1 MCLVDG
7 GTRVIISQRKFKIHH
22 HINVFMWNSKSIDIG
37 ISDDDATPGQSWLEL
52 FTGLPEEE
60 TNENT
65 VKVKEEPPD
74 REESFDRSHGNDSA
88 QTPGSTD
95 QERLGD
101 ANSSTRSGYSN
112 DKESEG
118 SYSWHQIHQPFGRPP
133 YSSHR
138 QNAISKPIT
147 LMDLRSAANIPT
159 ISSAG
164 STTRERQ
171 YPAITR
177 TNAYSD
183 FQCHLCNKIL
193 KDDKTYRRHMSAHR
207 QPSDYPCTQCGRT
220 FSLKMQLRRHNC
232 TANVRHMQQGQSS
245 PTMSPTHQYLSPPAR
260 PILPGPSSSGTPQ
273 YSGLAIQSAPSSS
286 LLKMISCEECGRR
299 FSRHQDLARHVCTKP
314 NTTSAGQ
321 SSRQTSS
328 ISMATPE
335 MMTLASLSQQNKN
348 RQSADYPITCSG
360 CGWSFSRRQDLRR
373 HKCSGDFSKFL
384 SQRDSQWSDGA
395 RSSKMPRS
403 RSSSPDARHVKM
415 IKYDEDEDSLD
426 SSSVKSK
433 KFEYM
438 CAKCGSNFYTEDEL
452 QTHIDKCILEPSSSS
467 ENTVRRPKNDPDA
480 PSPNAN
486 GELSQMDTETSAA
499 DDNQGS
505 GTTSTSNTGLW
516 RLVNTNNTALLSI

>member
-1 MCLVDG
+1 M
-7 GTRVIISQRKFKIHH
+7 
-22 HINVFMWNSKSIDIG
+22 
-37 ISDDDATPGQSWLEL
+37 
-52 FTGLPEEE
+52 
-60 TNENT
+60 
-65 VKVKEEPPD
+65 KEEPPD
-74 REESFDRSHGNDSA
+74 REDRNESSHA
-88 QTPGSTD
+88 AGSTYH
-95 QERLGD
+95 ERQGD
-101 ANSSTRSGYSN
+101 ATSVSRSTGYSN
-112 DKESEG
+112 NKESEG
-118 SYSWHQIHQPFGRPP
+118 SYSWHQIHHPFGRPG
-133 YSSHR
+133 YSSHG

-164 STTRERQ
+164 STPRERQ
-171 YPAITR
+171 FPAITR

-232 TANVRHMQQGQSS
+232 TANVRHMQQGQGS
-245 PTMSPTHQYLSPPAR
+245 PTLSPTHQYMSPPAR
-260 PILPGPSSSGTPQ
+260 PILPGPTSSGAPQ

-286 LLKMISCEECGRR
+286 LLKMITCEECGRR

-314 NTTSAGQ
+314 TTDTPGHGT
-321 SSRQTSS
+321 RQTTL
-328 ISMATPE
+328 SMPTPE
-335 MMTLASLSQQNKN
+335 MMTLATLSQQNKN

-384 SQRDSQWSDGA
+384 AQRDNQWSDGA
-395 RSSKMPRS
+395 RSSKMSRS

-415 IKYDEDEDSLD
+415 IKYDDDEDSQD
-426 SSSVKSK
+426 STSLKTK

-452 QTHIDKCILEPSSSS
+452 QTHIDKCILEPSSFS
-467 ENTVRRPKNDPDA
+467 ESTDKTRPKNEPGS
-480 PSPNAN
+480 PSPSAN
-486 GELSQMDTETSAA
+486 GEVAQMDAETSVT

-516 RLVNTNNTALLSI
+516 RLVTTNNTAYFLFSYRIFEYALIKQVVSTIWLKSMTFLPEVVENGWSSFSGGPSQNFTKSKILQYL